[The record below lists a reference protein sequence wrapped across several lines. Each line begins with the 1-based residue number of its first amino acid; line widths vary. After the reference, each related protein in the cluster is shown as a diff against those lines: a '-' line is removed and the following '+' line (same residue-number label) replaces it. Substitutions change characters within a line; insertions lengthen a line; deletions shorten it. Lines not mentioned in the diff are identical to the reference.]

1 MPFNLQSKPDSC
13 ALTGER
19 SLRYLEF
26 MEEQKLN
33 DVEEKVIITGEPTAD
48 AATCKFVVDRTIYP
62 EKSAYFVRESA
73 DGSALARRLFEIPEV
88 SRIMIAGNEIRV
100 TKTGSEPWP
109 EIGKGI
115 GTKIREHIRSG
126 EPAVS
131 PDYSGSPAI
140 EEGIR
145 KKVKDLFEKE
155 INPALGSHGGW
166 VELVDVKG
174 SSVYVKLG
182 GGCQGCAG
190 AKMTLKMGIERIVR
204 EKVPEVSEL
213 LDATD
218 HSGGANPY
226 QS

>member
-1 MPFNLQSKPDSC
+1 
-13 ALTGER
+13 
-19 SLRYLEF
+19 

-33 DVEEKVIITGEPTAD
+33 EVEEKVAITGEPTAD
-48 AATCKFVVDRTIYP
+48 ASTCKFMVDRAIYP
-62 EKSAYFVRESA
+62 DRSAYFGSRESA
-73 DGSALARRLFEIPEV
+73 EDSALAKKLFEIPQI
-88 SRIMIAGNEIRV
+88 SRVMIAGNEIRV
-100 TKTGSEPWP
+100 TKTGSDSWP
-109 EIGKGI
+109 EIGKSV

-131 PDYSGSPAI
+131 PDYPPSAAI

-145 KKVKDLFEKE
+145 EKVKDLFEKE
-155 INPALGSHGGW
+155 INPALGSHGGF

-204 EKVPEVSEL
+204 EKIPEVGEL

-218 HSGGANPY
+218 HSLGANPY

>member
-1 MPFNLQSKPDSC
+1 
-13 ALTGER
+13 
-19 SLRYLEF
+19 
-26 MEEQKLN
+26 MEEKKLN
-33 DVEEKVIITGEPTAD
+33 EVVENVGITGEPTAD
-48 AATCKFVVDRTIYP
+48 PATCKFVVDRAIYP
-62 EKSAYFVRESA
+62 DKSAYFVRESA
-73 DGSALARRLFEIPEV
+73 EASALARKLFEIPEI
-88 SRIMIAGNEIRV
+88 SRVLIAGNEIRV
-100 TKTGSEPWP
+100 TKTGSGSWP

-131 PDYSGSPAI
+131 PDYSGCPAM

-145 KKVKDLFEKE
+145 EKVKDLFEKE

-218 HSGGANPY
+218 HSKAANPY

>member
-1 MPFNLQSKPDSC
+1 
-13 ALTGER
+13 
-19 SLRYLEF
+19 
-26 MEEQKLN
+26 MEEKKVN
-33 DVEEKVIITGEPTAD
+33 EVEEKVSITGEPTAD
-48 AATCKFVVDRTIYP
+48 AATCKFVVDRAVYP
-62 EKSAYFVRESA
+62 EKSAYFATRESA
-73 DGSALARRLFEIPEV
+73 EFSALARKLFEIPEV
-88 SRIMIAGNEIRV
+88 SKVLIAGSEIRV
-100 TKTGSEPWP
+100 TKTGSDSWP
-109 EIGKGI
+109 EIGKAI
-115 GTKIREHIRSG
+115 GAKVREHILSG

-131 PDYSGSPAI
+131 PDYPGSAAL

-145 KKVKDLFEKE
+145 EKVKDLFEKE
-155 INPALGSHGGW
+155 INPALDSHGGW

-204 EKVPEVSEL
+204 QKIPEVGEL

-218 HSGGANPY
+218 HSQGSNPY